1 MSASP
6 TSETVTANDHRAFEA
21 ALTRIDACLRYHFRR
36 WPSGRRDQAI
46 DDARSAAWVAW
57 NGLFRRGEDPVAI
70 GVTAFNATRAIR
82 KARAIAAS
90 RPGGRGSS
98 ATGLRVVAFEELYG
112 STPAAWQGW
121 LAPDRHYGPADE
133 AAFRIDF
140 AAWIGGLTPRK
151 RRAAELLAERHGTG
165 DVARL
170 LCVTPAAI
178 SQARVWLSRSWE
190 RFQGGGEADA
200 SPGRCTRPRR
210 PVALG
215 YTHPRRPRG

>member
-1 MSASP
+1 MSAS
-6 TSETVTANDHRAFEA
+6 SMSAREIARDHRAFEA
-21 ALTRIDACLRYHFRR
+21 SLTRIDACLRYRFRR
-36 WPSGRRDQAI
+36 WPSGRRDEAI

-57 NGLFRRGEDPVAI
+57 NGLLRRGEDPVAI
-70 GVTAFNATRAIR
+70 GVTAIAFNAARAIR
-82 KARAIAAS
+82 KARAVAAS

-98 ATGLRVVAFEELYG
+98 ATGLRVVSFEELSG

-121 LAPDRHYGPADE
+121 LAPDRRYGPADE

-151 RRAAELLAERHGTG
+151 RRVAELLAEGHGTG

-190 RFQGGGEADA
+190 RFQGEGEADA
-200 SPGRCTRPRR
+200 TPGR
-210 PVALG
+210 
-215 YTHPRRPRG
+215 